1 MNKKTLYGTEARAK
15 ILEGIKKISA
25 AVKCTLGPL
34 GRNVMISQS
43 MVVDYGVHSLPIMVT
58 KDGYRTAT
66 CFDLDDPFEKGG
78 VLLVKEACQK
88 TVDQAGDGTTTTAV
102 LLEAIVEEGIKLIEA
117 GANPM
122 ELKRGIDKAV
132 ECVVGEL
139 QKAAVKIGD
148 NNEKIFQIA
157 TISANNDPEIGRL
170 IADAFKKIGS
180 EGIIDIEAGRS
191 VKTEIKIAA
200 GYKWQY
206 DNWISPLFIN
216 KPEKQICEFEDPL
229 ILLYHGRVT
238 HHTQVK
244 RALEIAMKE
253 GRPLLIVCEDAADEG
268 LAFLAMNNIQKR
280 VQVCIIKSPGFGEAR
295 RVEMEDIAL
304 LTGGNYVS
312 DIRGLNVKE
321 IEKVNLGQ
329 ARKVIVTKEETVII
343 GGIHDGEGLE
353 KLLGDLRMDL
363 TRAKNEDERFPIE
376 KRIAKLTGGVA
387 VIQVGAATETEMKE
401 RLDRFD
407 DAVRATKSAISE
419 GYVPGGGI
427 SFLNTLMVID
437 LDSPLHKGMQ
447 IIATIRTAILQQI
460 CENAGVKYGEKQA
473 QISKERISC
482 KSLNI
487 GYNAKTDKIED
498 LVEAGVIDP
507 VKVLRCALQNAASSA
522 SMALTTECLI
532 CDTM

>member
-15 ILEGIKKISA
+15 ILDGIKKISA

-43 MVVDYGVHSLPIMVT
+43 MIVDYGVHSLPIMVT
-58 KDGYRTAT
+58 KDGYRTAI

-102 LLEAIVEEGIKLIEA
+102 LLEAIVEEGIKLIQE

-132 ECVVGEL
+132 EHVVEEFK
-139 QKAAVKIGD
+139 KAAVKIGND
-148 NNEKIFQIA
+148 NEKIFQIA

-170 IADAFKKIGS
+170 IADAFKKIGA
-180 EGIIDIEAGRS
+180 EGIIDIEAGKS
-191 VKTEIKIAA
+191 VKTEIKIAE

-216 KPEKQICEFEDPL
+216 KPEKQICEFEEPL
-229 ILLYHGRVT
+229 ILLYHGRIT

-244 RALEIAMKE
+244 RALEITMKE
-253 GRPLLIVCEDAADEG
+253 GRPLLIVCEDASEEG

-280 VQVCIIKSPGFGEAR
+280 IQVCVIKSPGFGEDR
-295 RVEMEDIAL
+295 RLEMEDIAL
-304 LTGGNYVS
+304 VTGGSYIS
-312 DIRGLNVKE
+312 EARGLNIKE
-321 IEKVNLGQ
+321 VELVNLGQ
-329 ARKVIVTKEETVII
+329 ARKVIVNKEETVII

-353 KLLGDLRMDL
+353 KLLGNLRMDL

-419 GYVPGGGI
+419 GYVPGGGL
-427 SFLNTLMVID
+427 SFLNILMVID
-437 LDSPLHKGMQ
+437 LDSPLSKGMQ
-447 IIATIRTAILQQI
+447 IIANIKTSILQQI
-460 CENAGVKYGEKQA
+460 CKNAGVEYEQKA
-473 QISKERISC
+473 VQISSERIKS
-482 KSLNI
+482 KSLNV